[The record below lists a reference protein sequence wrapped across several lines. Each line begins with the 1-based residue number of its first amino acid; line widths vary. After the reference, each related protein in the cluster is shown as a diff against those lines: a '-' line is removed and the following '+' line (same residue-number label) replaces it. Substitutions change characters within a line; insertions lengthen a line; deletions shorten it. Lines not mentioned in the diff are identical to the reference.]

1 VKALSI
7 RQPWAWLIVTGYKDT
22 ENRSW
27 RTNYRGSLF
36 IHAGR
41 AIDPTSLDQIEG
53 RYGLRI
59 PAKKLLRGGIIG
71 AVELVDVVKEHSS
84 RWFDGGGFAWV
95 LANPNPLGFIEVS
108 GRLGLFDIDFT
119 PSGSVE
125 PIGLAPR
132 QTQTPDNIRSRG
144 TS

>member
-7 RQPWAWLIVTGYKDT
+7 RQPWAWLIVTGYKDI

-27 RTNYRGSLF
+27 RTNYRGPLL
-36 IHAGR
+36 IHASR
-41 AIDPTSLDQIEG
+41 AIDPTSLDRIEG

-71 AVELVDVVKEHSS
+71 VVELVDVVREYRSP
-84 RWFDGGGFAWV
+84 WFDGEGFAWV
-95 LANPNPLGFIEVS
+95 LANPRPLDFVEMS
-108 GRLGLFDIDFT
+108 GRLGLFDIAST
-119 PSGSVE
+119 PSGSVQ

-132 QTQTPDNIRSRG
+132 QTQTPYNIRSRG

>member
-7 RQPWAWLIVTGYKDT
+7 RQPWAWLIVTGYKDL

-27 RTNYRGSLF
+27 RTNYRGPLL

-41 AIDPTSLDQIEG
+41 AIDPTSLHQIE
-53 RYGLRI
+53 RHYGLRI

-71 AVELVDVVKEHSS
+71 TVELIDVVKEHRSP
-84 RWFDGGGFAWV
+84 WFDGKGFAWV
-95 LANPNPLGFIEVS
+95 LANPHPLDFVEMS

-119 PSGSVE
+119 PSGSVQSTR
-125 PIGLAPR
+125 LAPR
-132 QTQTPDNIRSRG
+132 RTEILT
-144 TS
+144 T

>member
-7 RQPWAWLIVTGYKDT
+7 RQPWAWLIVTGHKDI

-27 RTNYRGSLF
+27 RTNYRGPLL

-41 AIDPTSLDQIEG
+41 AIDPSSLGHIER

-71 AVELVDVVKEHSS
+71 VVELVDVVREY
-84 RWFDGGGFAWV
+84 RGPWFDREGFGWV
-95 LANPNPLGFIEVS
+95 LTNPHPLDFIEMA

-119 PSGSVE
+119 PPSSVQ

-132 QTQTPDNIRSRG
+132 RTQIPYNTRS
-144 TS
+144 